1 MMMYNSAAQQPQR
14 YGRAKGLKVKHLV
27 QLVVLT
33 VLFTWFLYQL
43 NNSHKAKVRSQ
54 RAEKENDI
62 DDELLISEDNGGIDH
77 TGVDRDEI
85 TKGVVAQDEFIDK
98 TSVSKSRKTVPDLKD
113 AAELEQSIA
122 EGDRVETLT
131 EEVFDDSGEGDRDE
145 RGANSDDHV
154 RRTDETDFETK
165 EREKRSVLGEEYN
178 SLPDKRATET
188 AEDRGDGEDEVQTE
202 ISTGEEFDGGEGW
215 AVLRNSTENGEDD
228 TLIYLSNEKSKEK
241 GIDVSEIKTSTDS
254 IEANTDHKK
263 IPDEEAEVAESM
275 KAESSVLLSTTLE
288 DWKKNLDKPD
298 DSATIDLAVADETK
312 SEGTAT
318 QDSSE
323 ETEANKNF
331 QNGEMPTIPSDT
343 KSDEVALVLEGHS
356 KESNVTEKMNELSEM
371 TGDSAI
377 FQQDGADAEAEQ
389 GRGTGMLGDGQDE
402 SLPQVKQDEL
412 VQQEAIFE
420 VVSVGKQNQSL
431 KHEAIAEVVSVDKQD
446 KAEGA

>member
-62 DDELLISEDNGGIDH
+62 DDELLISEDKGGIDH

-85 TKGVVAQDEFIDK
+85 TKGAVAQDEFIDK

-122 EGDRVETLT
+122 EGDRVETVT

-165 EREKRSVLGEEYN
+165 EREKRSVLGKEYN

-215 AVLRNSTENGEDD
+215 AVVRNSTENGEDD

-241 GIDVSEIKTSTDS
+241 GIDVSEVKTATDS

-263 IPDEEAEVAESM
+263 NPDEAEVAESM
-275 KAESSVLLSTTLE
+275 KAEGVLLSTALE

-298 DSATIDLAVADETK
+298 DSATIDLAVANETK

-331 QNGEMPTIPSDT
+331 QNSEMPTIPSDA
-343 KSDEVALVLEGHS
+343 KSDKVALVLEGHS
-356 KESNVTEKMNELSEM
+356 KESTEKMNERSER
-371 TGDSAI
+371 TGDSPI

-412 VQQEAIFE
+412 VQQAAIVE
-420 VVSVGKQNQSL
+420 VVSVGKQDQSL
-431 KHEAIAEVVSVDKQD
+431 QHEAIAEVVSADKQD